1 MMYQGREIQV
11 GDSVKPI
18 HEPLTKGMVTNVGD
32 IRVQIN
38 WTFPDDSQVS
48 YSYTEKELNQTAF
61 IISPSLSLEQQILDL
76 LG

>member
-1 MMYQGREIQV
+1 MYQGREIQV

-18 HEPLTKGMVTNVGD
+18 HSPEIRGMVTNVGD
-32 IRVQIN
+32 TKIQIN
-38 WTFPDDSQVS
+38 WTFPDGSQVS
-48 YSYTEKELNQTAF
+48 YSYIDRNLTVSHF

>member
-1 MMYQGREIQV
+1 MYQGREIQV

-18 HEPLTKGMVTNVGD
+18 HFPETRGMVTNVGNTK
-32 IRVQIN
+32 IQIN
-38 WTFPDDSQVS
+38 WTFTDDTQVS
-48 YSYTEKELNQTAF
+48 YMYTEKELNQSLF